1 MRKKCHVLF
10 EWPLNTVSVIN
21 HSTLLTTFH
30 VANFG
35 HKRSNF
41 VRLAVGHFLVAC
53 VRRRHDLQLFI
64 QVFEGEKRDDHHD
77 EGDAEK

>member
-1 MRKKCHVLF
+1 MCIYV
-10 EWPLNTVSVIN
+10 PNTILNTRDTVSIIN
-21 HSTLLTTFH
+21 HSTLLNTFH
-30 VANFG
+30 VTNFG

-41 VRLAVGHFLVAC
+41 VRLAVGHFLVAR

-64 QVFEGEKRDDHHD
+64 QVFEGKKRDDHDD